1 MAGGR
6 AGKTGGTDRLSLA
19 GLTIFSSPVLLFQAL
34 EMPWRVF
41 MPAFFSQTLGLPLA
55 TVGALLL
62 WIRMFDTCADPVV
75 GWASDH
81 WRTPF
86 GLRRP
91 WMAAGL
97 PFILLGAWGVFFA
110 APGISI
116 AALAGWCLVLHLG
129 YSLTITPHG
138 GWGLE
143 IARDYHERT
152 RVMGAKI
159 WFAMAGT
166 PLILAL
172 PAVGERWF
180 GAGLAEQVHML
191 GIALMLLAG
200 ISIPAVL
207 ALIPE
212 PALPDGTGAE
222 GMVAGLWRALSDRAL
237 LLVLALYALVGLADA
252 ATNATFLFLIERA
265 LGLRG
270 WGSMLLLV
278 PVLVSLAAIPLWARV
293 SRRIGKRRA
302 MIGVFAW
309 KAATL
314 PLSLLLPE
322 GALLPALLFLLLS
335 SMATGAEYMLLRA
348 MVADVSARDRERSGA
363 RRAGSFYA
371 VSGISLKLASA
382 LGVGA
387 ALWLLSAAG
396 FRVDGS
402 ARDAGLVAV
411 RLVYAVPGSVA
422 GVLGAVLLWRLG
434 RFYDAAAGVAPVETR
449 AVPAADPVMG
459 YSRYSARNRA
469 MSASERPSS
478 SR

>member
-322 GALLPALLFLLLS
+322 GGVAPRIVVPVAVQHGDRGGIYAVARDGGGCVGARQGTQRRPARGQFLCRVGHF
-335 SMATGAEYMLLRA
+335 AQAGLRA
-348 MVADVSARDRERSGA
+348 GRG
-363 RRAGSFYA
+363 G
-371 VSGISLKLASA
+371 
-382 LGVGA
+382 
-387 ALWLLSAAG
+387 
-396 FRVDGS
+396 
-402 ARDAGLVAV
+402 GLVAV
-411 RLVYAVPGSVA
+411 VGGGVPGGRIGA
-422 GVLGAVLLWRLG
+422 GCGAG
-434 RFYDAAAGVAPVETR
+434 GGAAGLCRAGERGGRSGRRAPV
-449 AVPAADPVMG
+449 AA
-459 YSRYSARNRA
+459 
-469 MSASERPSS
+469 RPFL
-478 SR
+478 